1 MKAKAQPKGKNQP
14 KATGKGGRKPQS
26 LQQRTQHVDMM
37 RRSIKALF
45 ESNRL
50 SGLEQISH
58 LFTKAMADQLGV
70 NHGRFLD
77 KLRNPI
83 RFSLKDLYKFSYYTG
98 IEPAALMGQVQKE
111 VENNKEVVRMLKD
124 IKPLSDKSK
133 AGQ

>member
-1 MKAKAQPKGKNQP
+1 
-14 KATGKGGRKPQS
+14 
-26 LQQRTQHVDMM
+26 M

-50 SGLEQISH
+50 TGLEQISH

-83 RFSLKDLYKFSYYTG
+83 RFSLKDLYKFAYYTG
-98 IEPAALMGQVQKE
+98 IEPATLMGQVRKE
-111 VENNKEVVRMLKD
+111 VENNDAVVKMLRT

-133 AGQ
+133 AG